1 MYKLNS
7 IISMIIWQRIY
18 SRYLHTSRK
27 PFSFE
32 FVDEGRSCKLQAN
45 VNIPG
50 HISKVDE
57 FAKRIVN
64 YHGMPVYLEEGIIH
78 LKRFFIVGCNV

>member
-1 MYKLNS
+1 MQ
-7 IISMIIWQRIY
+7 ITGECEY
-18 SRYLHTSRK
+18 SWY
-27 PFSFE
+27 
-32 FVDEGRSCKLQAN
+32 
-45 VNIPG
+45 
-50 HISKVDE
+50 ISKVDE